1 MLPAGEKG
9 VIAMKSCNWFLGVV
23 MAFALSSVASAAD
36 DARLVGTWRPTAV
49 TTVTLK
55 TNAVT
60 KLFGDNPIG
69 LLQYTRGGH
78 VVVFLS
84 TGTPHQPQGSVLT
97 DEDRVAIHKG
107 IIGAYAGRYR
117 IEGSKVIHQVTAA
130 WWPHF
135 IGSEQTR
142 FFEVSGSALTLKT
155 APFVS
160 PRTGDEIVSTLTWER
175 VE

>member
-1 MLPAGEKG
+1 
-9 VIAMKSCNWFLGVV
+9 MKSCNWFLGVV

-84 TGTPHQPQGSVLT
+84 TGTPHQPQGNVLT
-97 DEDRVAIHKG
+97 DEDRAAIHKG
-107 IIGAYAGRYR
+107 IIGAYAGKYR

-142 FFEVSGSALTLKT
+142 FFEVSGSTLTLKT